1 MIGLAVVLGLAAAM
15 AAAVLAAQRHN
26 LRAAVRDLARINRT
40 GTDQRLRLTVPDR
53 EMERLFEEINQL
65 VDQKKEQTA
74 AYERREQE
82 LRQEI
87 ANISHDLRTPL
98 TSIRGYLQLIR
109 RPGCSEEEREEYLNI
124 IEARAQTL
132 QKLIVGF
139 YDLSRLEAGGYTL
152 ERCPVQLEQ
161 VIYELAAAFYTNFE
175 GRGMEPVVEAEDSLP
190 PVMADPH
197 AVGRV
202 YANLMQNALKHGSGP
217 LRIRLRREGDR
228 VVTSFRNRAPGLLPQ
243 DVEHLF
249 DRFYTADKMR
259 TGSHTGLG
267 LAIVRKLCQRMGAET
282 EAELRDGQLTVT
294 VRWPASDVG

>member
-1 MIGLAVVLGLAAAM
+1 MIGLAVVLGV
-15 AAAVLAAQRHN
+15 AAVVAVAALAAQRHN
-26 LRAAVRDLARINRT
+26 LRAAVQDLARINRT

-53 EMERLFEEINQL
+53 EMERLFEEINRL

-109 RPGCSEEEREEYLNI
+109 RPGCSEKERDDYLNI

-152 ERCPVQLEQ
+152 ERCPVRLEQ
-161 VIYELAAAFYTNFE
+161 VIYELAAAFYTDFE
-175 GRGMEPVVEAEDSLP
+175 GQGMEPVVEAEDSLP

-267 LAIVRKLCQRMGAET
+267 LAIVRKLCQQMGAET